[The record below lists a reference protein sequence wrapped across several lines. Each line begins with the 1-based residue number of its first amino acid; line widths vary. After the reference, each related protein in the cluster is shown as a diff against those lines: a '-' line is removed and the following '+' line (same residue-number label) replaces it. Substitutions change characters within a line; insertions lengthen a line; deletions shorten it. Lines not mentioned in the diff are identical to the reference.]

1 MKNLIPFFKRERYND
16 NDGAFDIVYF
26 FNHENNTIE
35 SKQYDGYTRE
45 STPEIE
51 TNFLKENEALIK
63 NLLIDEIVKE
73 NQFINYCQFIEDGQ
87 YNLQDCKVKG
97 SRKYKGKTATLVSLF
112 SKVNDFSGRNEKI
125 AKIIGLDGVIYFISA
140 STVTIP
146 IEAIKSM
153 LNDLSINDL
162 IRFKSNRNDFYNF
175 NK

>member
-1 MKNLIPFFKRERYND
+1 MKTLIPFFKRERYND

-26 FNHENNTIE
+26 YDNENKTIE
-35 SKQYDGYTRE
+35 SKKFDNYTRE
-45 STPEIE
+45 LTPEIE

-63 NLLIDEIVKE
+63 NLLIDEIIKE
-73 NQFINYCQFIEDGQ
+73 NQFIGNCQFIEDGN
-87 YNLQDCKVKG
+87 YNVKATVKG
-97 SRKYKGKTATLVSLF
+97 SRKYKGKEATLLSLF
-112 SKVNDFSGRNEKI
+112 SQISNFSGKNEKM

-146 IEAIKSM
+146 IEAIESM

>member
-26 FNHENNTIE
+26 YDNENKTIE
-35 SKQYDGYTRE
+35 SKKFDNYTRE
-45 STPEIE
+45 LTPEIE

-63 NLLIDEIVKE
+63 NLLIDEIIKE
-73 NQFINYCQFIEDGQ
+73 NQFIGNCQFIEDGN
-87 YNLQDCKVKG
+87 YNVKATVKG
-97 SRKYKGKTATLVSLF
+97 SRKYKGKEAELISIF
-112 SKVNDFSGRNEKI
+112 SQISNFSGKNEKM
-125 AKIIGLDGVIYFISA
+125 AKIIGLDGIIYYISA
-140 STVTIP
+140 STVSIP
-146 IEAIKSM
+146 IETIIEM